1 MPAMEF
7 ISPQLALLVDAVPA
21 GDEWLHEQKFD
32 GYRIEAVRSRAG
44 VRLYTRRGN
53 DWTDTFPTIAEAVA
67 EVSAKPFVLD
77 GEVAVLR
84 ADGVTDFQGLQ
95 QALKTRSPNLVYFV
109 FDLLEEGDKDL
120 RGEPLLARK
129 ARLEKLLEKL
139 LAKASPVLRFSE
151 HVVGHGEQLFA
162 EACKR
167 GLEGIICKRANAPYT
182 SGRGKSWV
190 KVKCRRRQE
199 LVVGGFTEPEGSRT
213 GLGALLVG
221 YYDGKD
227 LRYAGKVGTG
237 FNMKSLGDLFGEL
250 APLERATSA
259 FTPAPPRAQ
268 TGPRAHWVEPR
279 LVVEVQFGEWT
290 QDGRLRHPSF
300 QGVRRDKRPKDVV
313 RELAAQ

>member
-1 MPAMEF
+1 MEF
-7 ISPQLALLVDAVPA
+7 TSPQLALLVDAVPV

-53 DWTDTFPTIAEAVA
+53 DWTETFPTIAEAVEKIA
-67 EVSAKPFVLD
+67 TKPFVLD

-95 QALKTRSPNLVYFV
+95 QALKTRSANLVYFV
-109 FDLLEEGDKDL
+109 FDLLEVDGKDL
-120 RGEPLLARK
+120 RGEKLLARK
-129 ARLEKLLEKL
+129 AKLEKLI
-139 LAKASPVLRFSE
+139 AKAPAVIKYSE
-151 HVVGHGEQLFA
+151 HVIGRGEELFA

-167 GLEGIICKRANAPYT
+167 GLEGIICKRADAPY
-182 SGRGKSWV
+182 SPGRGKTWL

-221 YYDGKD
+221 YYEGKE

-237 FNMKSLGDLFGEL
+237 FNTKSLGELFGEL
-250 APLERATSA
+250 APLERKTSA
-259 FTPAPPRAQ
+259 FTPVPPRAA
-268 TGPRAHWVEPR
+268 TGPRAHWVEPK

-300 QGVRRDKRPKDVV
+300 QGVRRDKKPKDVV
-313 RELAAQ
+313 REVEREVAQ

>member
-1 MPAMEF
+1 MEF
-7 ISPQLALLVDAVPA
+7 TAPQLATLVAAVPA
-21 GDEWLHEQKFD
+21 GDAWLHEQKFD
-32 GYRIEAVRSRAG
+32 GYRIEAVRTRAG

-67 EVSAKPFVLD
+67 KVSAKSFVLD

-84 ADGVTDFQGLQ
+84 PDGITDFQGLQ

-109 FDLLEEGDKDL
+109 FDLLEEAGKDL
-120 RGEPLLARK
+120 RDQPLLARK
-129 ARLEKLLEKL
+129 ARLAKL
-139 LAKASPVLRFSE
+139 LAKAPSVLRFSE
-151 HVVGHGEQLFA
+151 HVVGRGEQLFA

-167 GLEGIICKRANAPYT
+167 GLEGIICKRADAAYT
-182 SGRGKSWV
+182 SGRGKTWV
-190 KVKCRRRQE
+190 KVKCHRRQE
-199 LVVGGFTEPEGSRT
+199 LVVGGFTDPEGSRS

-221 YYDGKD
+221 YYEGKQ

-237 FNMKSLGDLFGEL
+237 FNMQSLGELFAEL

-268 TGPRAHWVEPR
+268 TGPRAHWVEPK

-290 QDGRLRHPSF
+290 RDGRLRHPSF
-300 QGVRRDKRPKDVV
+300 QGMRRDKRPKDVV
-313 RELAAQ
+313 REAPQ

>member
-1 MPAMEF
+1 MGALLSPMEF
-7 ISPQLALLVDAVPA
+7 TSPQLALLVDEVPP

-53 DWTDTFPTIAEAVA
+53 DWTDTFPTIEEAVA
-67 EVSAKPFVLD
+67 KLSAKPFVLD
-77 GEVAVLR
+77 GEVAVVR

-109 FDLLEEGDKDL
+109 FDLLELDGKDL
-120 RGEPLLARK
+120 RDQPLVARK
-129 ARLEKLLEKL
+129 TKLEKL
-139 LAKASPVLRFSE
+139 LAKAPAIIKYSE
-151 HVVGHGEQLFA
+151 HVIGRGQELFDA
-162 EACKR
+162 ACKR
-167 GLEGIICKRANAPYT
+167 GLEGIICKRADAPYT
-182 SGRGKSWV
+182 PGRGKTWL

-199 LVVGGFTEPEGSRT
+199 LVIGGFTEPEGSRT

-221 YYDGKD
+221 YYDGKQ

-237 FNMKSLGDLFGEL
+237 FNAKSLNELFDEL
-250 APLERATSA
+250 APLERKTSP
-259 FTPAPPRAQ
+259 FTPQPTRAH
-268 TGPRAHWVEPR
+268 TGPRAHWVEPK

-300 QGVRRDKRPKDVV
+300 EGVRRDKAAKDVI
-313 RELAAQ
+313 REAAQ